1 MIQFSIPGTPV
12 AKGRPRTR
20 IMPVKGGA
28 DAMRALE
35 GEVHSGKWNGHAGRL
50 FDKMRAMAKQYAGFV
65 SIYTPKE
72 TVDYEELVSAAAKR
86 AMAGRAPLAG
96 PVEILMELRMPI
108 PVSWSKTKR
117 VKASAG
123 QVRATKK
130 PDSGN
135 VQKAIEDALNE
146 IVYIDDSQ
154 IVVTTVRKV
163 YHAEPCVVIAVRE
176 VEGEPA

>member
-1 MIQFSIPGTPV
+1 MIQFKIPGTPIP
-12 AKGRPRTR
+12 KGRPRTR

-28 DAMRALE
+28 DAMRQV
-35 GEVHSGKWNGHAGRL
+35 EVDVARGKYTPMQL
-50 FDKMRAMAKQYAGFV
+50 FTKLRDMAKQYQGFV

-72 TVDYEELVSAAAKR
+72 TVDYEALVSAAAKR

-96 PVEILMELRMPI
+96 PVEILLELRMPI
-108 PVSWSKTKR
+108 PVSWSKKKQ
-117 VKASAG
+117 VAASAG

-135 VQKAIEDALNE
+135 VQKAIEDAMNE
-146 IVYIDDSQ
+146 IVYVDDAQ
-154 IVVTTVRKV
+154 IVVTTVRKL